1 MNTPTEVHAMHVRL
15 SFASGNCEAC
25 RPALPEPDDSVP
37 PQSWHDAARAGRLR
51 PSIVG
56 GVPLNPD
63 PTLLRGEPL

>member
-1 MNTPTEVHAMHVRL
+1 MHVRL

-56 GVPLNPD
+56 GVPLDPD
-63 PTLLRGEPL
+63 PVHPDALRATLEGEPQ

>member
-1 MNTPTEVHAMHVRL
+1 MHVRL

-37 PQSWHDAARAGRLR
+37 PQSSHDAARAGRLR

-56 GVPLNPD
+56 GVPLDPD
-63 PTLLRGEPL
+63 PVDRDAIRAILEGEPQ